1 MFRIG
6 VDIGGT
12 FTDLYAWDE
21 ENPTADGVRTAKVL
35 STPHDRSVGVLDA
48 LAKAEIAPS
57 QISTFVHGTTIAT
70 NALIERKYPEPA
82 LITTAGFRDVL
93 EIGAQRRKALYDP
106 YQVKPSPLISRRN
119 RFGVTEKMSSSGEVV
134 VPLDRDQLR
143 EIVTEIRDRGIKNI
157 AIAFINA
164 YQSGEHERLAREIV
178 LELIPDAQLA
188 LSSETQPKLREL
200 GRFTTTAIRAALL
213 PVVGDYMSRL
223 EQQLQNEGFTAQL
236 YIVKSN
242 GGMMSSSAAKERPEE
257 LIESGPAGGVAAGA
271 YIGRLIGDQNLIVT
285 DVGGT
290 SYEAALLEN
299 GRGLVTDEYE
309 LEWEMPIIVPML
321 DIRSIGAGGGS
332 IAWIDDGGSLRVGPH
347 SAGAVPG
354 PASYG
359 LGGDKPTVTDANV
372 VLGRI
377 SPDLGG
383 KFDLDIEAAKN
394 AIRTVADPLGMT
406 VEECAEGIINIVNEG
421 MAGAIRMVSSD
432 RGRDPRDHTI
442 VAFGGA
448 GGLHA
453 FEVASAAGVERIVV
467 PPYAGVACAF
477 GAITMDIRHDL
488 EATFYTPLETIDY
501 AALNAAYE
509 DLENRAR
516 TLLKRDGAREDSVT
530 IDRFAAMR
538 YVGQSY
544 EVTTPVP
551 SGVLSVDSL
560 DEISKAFYVEHERE
574 YGVYSEEFPMAIV
587 NLRVTAV
594 GLTDK
599 PSDDSMAGSASK
611 EVSAPRE
618 RRVFFDGSYKTIP
631 VFDSSSTTADLLI
644 PGPAVVEQE
653 HGVVFVPPFAEAHVD
668 RYGHIIIEK
677 KEVAA

>member
-1 MFRIG
+1 
-6 VDIGGT
+6 
-12 FTDLYAWDE
+12 
-21 ENPTADGVRTAKVL
+21 
-35 STPHDRSVGVLDA
+35 
-48 LAKAEIAPS
+48 
-57 QISTFVHGTTIAT
+57 
-70 NALIERKYPEPA
+70 
-82 LITTAGFRDVL
+82 
-93 EIGAQRRKALYDP
+93 
-106 YQVKPSPLISRRN
+106 
-119 RFGVTEKMSSSGEVV
+119 
-134 VPLDRDQLR
+134 
-143 EIVTEIRDRGIKNI
+143 
-157 AIAFINA
+157 
-164 YQSGEHERLAREIV
+164 
-178 LELIPDAQLA
+178 
-188 LSSETQPKLREL
+188 
-200 GRFTTTAIRAALL
+200 
-213 PVVGDYMSRL
+213 
-223 EQQLQNEGFTAQL
+223 
-236 YIVKSN
+236 
-242 GGMMSSSAAKERPEE
+242 
-257 LIESGPAGGVAAGA
+257 
-271 YIGRLIGDQNLIVT
+271 
-285 DVGGT
+285 
-290 SYEAALLEN
+290 
-299 GRGLVTDEYE
+299 
-309 LEWEMPIIVPML
+309 
-321 DIRSIGAGGGS
+321 
-332 IAWIDDGGSLRVGPH
+332 
-347 SAGAVPG
+347 
-354 PASYG
+354 
-359 LGGDKPTVTDANV
+359 
-372 VLGRI
+372 
-377 SPDLGG
+377 
-383 KFDLDIEAAKN
+383 
-394 AIRTVADPLGMT
+394 
-406 VEECAEGIINIVNEG
+406 
-421 MAGAIRMVSSD
+421 
-432 RGRDPRDHTI
+432 
-442 VAFGGA
+442 
-448 GGLHA
+448 
-453 FEVASAAGVERIVV
+453 
-467 PPYAGVACAF
+467 
-477 GAITMDIRHDL
+477 MDIRHDL

>member
-21 ENPTADGVRTAKVL
+21 DNPTAAGVRTAKVL
-35 STPHDRSVGVLDA
+35 STPHDPSVGVLDA
-48 LAKAEIAPS
+48 LAQAEIAPS

-93 EIGAQRRKALYDP
+93 EIGRQRRKALYDP
-106 YQVKPSPLISRRN
+106 YQVKPKPLISRRN
-119 RFGVTEKMSSSGEVV
+119 RYAIKEKLGSRGEVV
-134 VPLDRDQLR
+134 VPLDLDHLR
-143 EIVTEIRDRGIKNI
+143 EVVTEIRDRGIKNV
-157 AIAFINA
+157 AIAFINS
-164 YQSGEHERLAREIV
+164 YQSGKHERLAADLVR
-178 LELIPDAQLA
+178 ELIPDAQIA
-188 LSSETQPKLREL
+188 LSSETRPKVREL
-200 GRFTTTAIRAALL
+200 GRFTTTAIRAAML

-223 EQQLQNEGFTAQL
+223 EQQLAEQGSTAPL

-242 GGMMSSSAAKERPEE
+242 GGMMSSTAAKERPEE

-271 YIGRLIGDQNLIVT
+271 YIGRLIDEPNMLVT

-309 LEWEMPIIVPML
+309 LEWEMPVIVPML

-332 IAWIDDGGSLRVGPH
+332 IAWIDDGGSLRVGPQ

-354 PASYG
+354 PACYG
-359 LGGDKPTVTDANV
+359 RGGEKPTVTDANV

-383 KFDLDIEAAKN
+383 KFTLDIEAAK
-394 AIRTVADPLGMT
+394 AAVKTVADQLGMT
-406 VEECAEGIINIVNEG
+406 VPECAEGIIKIATEG

-453 FEVASAAGVERIVV
+453 FDVAQASGVEKIIV

-477 GAITMDIRHDL
+477 GAITMDVRHDL
-488 EATFYTPLETIDY
+488 ETTFFTGLDELDFD
-501 AALNAAYE
+501 ALNAAYAE
-509 DLENRAR
+509 LENEAR
-516 TLLKRDGAREDSVT
+516 RMIVEDGADADS
-530 IDRFAAMR
+530 ISLDRFAAMR

-544 EVTTPVP
+544 EVTTPIP
-551 SGVLSVDSL
+551 AGELGPESL
-560 DEISKAFYVEHERE
+560 PEISQAFYSEHERE
-574 YGVYSEEFPMAIV
+574 YGLYSTEFSMAMV

-594 GLTDK
+594 GLTEK
-599 PSDDSMAGSASK
+599 PSDDSMAGSAAEEQGEPGS
-611 EVSAPRE
+611 RE
-618 RRVFFDGSYKTIP
+618 VFFDGSYHTVP
-631 VFDSSSTTADLLI
+631 VYDSSSAPAGTQI
-644 PGPAVVEQE
+644 SGPAIVEQE
-653 HGVVFVPPFAEAHVD
+653 HGVVVVPKAAQAHVD
-668 RYGHIIIEK
+668 RYGHIIVEK
-677 KEVAA
+677 KEQAA

>member
-1 MFRIG
+1 M
-6 VDIGGT
+6 
-12 FTDLYAWDE
+12 
-21 ENPTADGVRTAKVL
+21 L

-406 VEECAEGIINIVNEG
+406 VEECAEGIINIVNESIV
-421 MAGAIRMVSSD
+421 GAIQMLSSD
-432 RGRDPRDHTI
+432 RGRDRRDHTI
-442 VAFGGA
+442 VSFGGA